1 MDTIAPGAPGNLVIN
16 ATGNRVTGTAEAGST
31 VTITSETGVVLG
43 TATADGTG
51 SFTATL
57 TPAQTNGQPLLAF
70 AQDKAGN
77 TGIAAGFTAPDTR
90 VPEAPIIT
98 NVVDDVGIYTGAI
111 ANGPVTNDAQPTL
124 NGTAQAGA
132 TVSIYNNGA
141 LLGTTTANAA
151 GTGALPRQ
159 AI

>member
-1 MDTIAPGAPGNLVIN
+1 
-16 ATGNRVTGTAEAGST
+16 
-31 VTITSETGVVLG
+31 
-43 TATADGTG
+43 
-51 SFTATL
+51 
-57 TPAQTNGQPLLAF
+57 AQTNGQPLLAF

-111 ANGPVTNDAQPTL
+111 ANGQVTNDAQPTL

-141 LLGTTTANAA
+141 LLGTTTANASGNWSFTPTGNLTEGSHA
-151 GTGALPRQ
+151 FTATATNANGTGSVSTAATVIVDTLAPGTPSGTLS
-159 AI
+159 A